1 MRILIACE
9 FSGRVRRAFAAHGH
23 DVWSC
28 DLLPAEDGSA
38 RHIVGDVDSAKRVG
52 RIHLYRPADVRRWH
66 KQHIAT
72 RSPRGVASPIP
83 K

>member
-1 MRILIACE
+1 MSKVADLITLDEAAELTGYTRGRLSILRYE
-9 FSGRVRRAFAAHGH
+9 GRF
-23 DVWSC
+23 
-28 DLLPAEDGSA
+28 
-38 RHIVGDVDSAKRVG
+38 VDSAKRVG